1 MAINLTIIDRH
12 TIPEQDFIHHPKV
25 NVVLGYDQD
34 NYYSNVKQYVDKQF
48 DYVFYDE
55 NPDAMIA
62 AGIYLLGRENP
73 PPHKC
78 LTRGIKSADFQKLTD
93 AGKESIAVFNTLN
106 TYYCDLDA
114 VDSVTLINPHES
126 GLQNISVSQILY
138 KASEI
143 PNSSIRDLAGIAI
156 ILDYSLDEAFETIV
170 EIVSAYP
177 DVFADLA
184 ERIKNITLNKY
195 NVHDSAFGELS
206 MLFRAP
212 SIIHGTKGVE
222 AVIHQLINNPP
233 FQLPDLLNGSSNKT
247 IEYLQKCLAEYKK
260 ILSDEQSFF
269 EKEKIVRG
277 PVVIYSPHYHS
288 ENFVKEFSNLIKDAS
303 VDSVIIVKTPTEN
316 SMTKYSIRRG
326 ELEINLG
333 EILKDLGVGGGNP
346 FAAGCNVRNEEEFEK
361 DFFRKLE
368 AWGIA

>member
-1 MAINLTIIDRH
+1 M
-12 TIPEQDFIHHPKV
+12 
-25 NVVLGYDQD
+25 
-34 NYYSNVKQYVDKQF
+34 
-48 DYVFYDE
+48 
-55 NPDAMIA
+55 
-62 AGIYLLGRENP
+62 
-73 PPHKC
+73 
-78 LTRGIKSADFQKLTD
+78 
-93 AGKESIAVFNTLN
+93 
-106 TYYCDLDA
+106 
-114 VDSVTLINPHES
+114 INPHES
-126 GLQNISVSQILY
+126 GLQNISVSQIIH
-138 KASEI
+138 KAFEN

-170 EIVSAYP
+170 EIVTAYP

-184 ERIKNITLNKY
+184 DRIKNITLNKY

-206 MLFRAP
+206 MLFPAP

-288 ENFVKEFSNLIKDAS
+288 ENFVGEFSNLIKDAN
-303 VDSVIIVKTPTEN
+303 VDSIIMVKIPAEN
-316 SMTKYSIRRG
+316 KY
-326 ELEINLG
+326 G
-333 EILKDLGVGGGNP
+333 EILHTWKSTL
-346 FAAGCNVRNEEEFEK
+346 EK
-361 DFFRKLE
+361 S
-368 AWGIA
+368 